1 MSMKPR
7 DASKLAVGDLTDDKD
22 LKREGRIGKG
32 AGTAKGTVDKVADKL
47 KGD

>member
-1 MSMKPR
+1 MKPR

-32 AGTAKGTVDKVADKL
+32 AGTARAASARDSPSEL